1 MVRLPRVAGAG
12 AVAVALAVLASAPTA
27 GATALA
33 EPPPPPPPP
42 LSTLPAPAPAAPLS
56 LVDPHIV
63 RHFDLA
69 GGQTPENIALE
80 PDGSADLTFSFARQ
94 VAHVDKRGHVRTI
107 ATLPAVADPQT
118 PEIGAAV
125 TTGLARAHDGTL
137 YVGYATGT
145 DAAGV
150 WRITPNGEASRFTDE
165 DLPAGSFINGLA
177 LDERHGVLYAADSY
191 PGKVWRISLDD
202 GSATAWA
209 TGPDLERVGFFGAN
223 GLKVREGSVWVSNF
237 DRGTLLRIPI
247 EADGSAGPLET
258 RATGLDGIDDFAF
271 AGKGETVLAALNSTS
286 EVAVVRRD
294 GSHTVLLTA
303 ADGLSNPTSV
313 AVNRQKVYVPSAA
326 YNTQN
331 DPNLLL
337 ARLEKHRPKP

>member
-12 AVAVALAVLASAPTA
+12 AVAVALAVLASAPA
-27 GATALA
+27 ADATALA
-33 EPPPPPPPP
+33 EPPPPPPQPP
-42 LSTLPAPAPAAPLS
+42 STLPAPAPAAPLS

-94 VAHVDKRGHVRTI
+94 VAHLDKRGHVRTI

-125 TTGLARAHDGTL
+125 TTGLARAHDRTL

-150 WRITPNGEASRFTDE
+150 WRITPNGEVSRFTDE
-165 DLPAGSFINGLA
+165 DLPARSFINGLA

-209 TGPDLERVGFFGAN
+209 SGPGLERVGFFGAN
-223 GLKVREGSVWVSNF
+223 GIKVREGSVWVSNF

-247 EADGSAGPLET
+247 EADGSAGPVET

-313 AVNRQKVYVPSAA
+313 AVNQQKVYVPSAA

>member
-1 MVRLPRVAGAG
+1 MVRLPRVAGVG

-27 GATALA
+27 GAAVVA
-33 EPPPPPPPP
+33 EPPP
-42 LSTLPAPAPAAPLS
+42 STLPAPTPAAPVS

-63 RHFDLA
+63 EHFDLA
-69 GGQTPENIALE
+69 AGQTPESIALE
-80 PDGSADLTFSFARQ
+80 PDGSVDLTFALARQ

-107 ATLPAVADPQT
+107 ATLPAVTDPQT
-118 PEIGAAV
+118 PEIGVAV
-125 TTGLARAHDGTL
+125 TTGLVRAHDGTL

-150 WRITPNGEASRFTDE
+150 WRITPDGEVSQFTDE
-165 DLPAGSFINGLA
+165 DLPADSFINGLA
-177 LDERHGVLYAADSY
+177 LDEPHGVLYAADSD

-223 GLKVREGSVWVSNF
+223 GIKVRKDSVWVSNT

-247 EADGSAGPLET
+247 EADGSAGPVET
-258 RATGLDGIDDFAF
+258 RAADLGGIDDFAF
-271 AGKGETVLAALNSTS
+271 AGNGETVLAALNSTS

-313 AVNRQKVYVPSAA
+313 AVDRQKVYVPSAA

-337 ARLEKHRPKP
+337 ARLEKHRPRP